1 MVPENGSE
9 INIKRQAQINLGE
22 VIITTSWHTQN

>member
-9 INIKRQAQINLGE
+9 INIKREARTNLGE
-22 VIITTSWHTQN
+22 VTITIS